1 MFKKLKQ
8 KISEEQTSGRGS
20 PACGTSAF
28 TQRSSESSA
37 LSPSIHRNR
46 TSSLTEQNDDSTSTP
61 NREIIHKQ
69 NSSNNENEPSSPV
82 EVKMDK
88 KTKRHLEEEFA
99 ASLEEKDQ
107 IISVLQTQV
116 SLLKQ
121 RLHSNETNIELP
133 NPNVQTQSQV
143 QSPVKDQNTENTLQ
157 SMGPVGNENAD
168 KTIETLTQR
177 VKHQE
182 NLLHQCKE
190 RINTQKER
198 LAQLTNEKEVL
209 QEQLYE
215 RLQELEKIKDCH
227 TAEKT
232 KFITQLRE
240 SKNLIEQLEQDKGMV
255 IAETKRQMHETL
267 ELKEEE
273 IAQLHIHIKQVVLQ
287 SEELKK
293 QKEKSEKS
301 ALYEQ
306 DWAFEQ
312 LEKALSAAQMAEEA
326 HRKLQ
331 AEMDEKI
338 KAIEKANKEE
348 CVILQQELTRMK
360 QEVKKCQK
368 NHLWAMKE
376 KEQQDLLA
384 LEEIELQKKALQSE
398 CNKKLEDMQ
407 LEVET
412 FQTRI
417 LELESSLM
425 KCPQNDK
432 SRLEEQA
439 AQIDSDKNEHSKKI
453 ATMTEKHKKEIEYV
467 KQQEQQHWKEQFNL
481 LTQQQ
486 QSEMEKLRKHCE
498 EETAKL
504 LKEKE
509 AIFHA
514 HIEEMNEKTLEKL
527 DVKQTELEALSSELS
542 DALNSR
548 QNLEQ
553 YISKLKEDANKAKV
567 EFEAKLDQQR
577 NNHKEQVEAIF
588 KDQEIIEKSLKE
600 EIIQLKQ
607 FLEAK
612 EKGEEESEQK
622 KMKETLGKAE
632 SQCKRMSAELD
643 VLCQSREDNASIYE
657 NKFKNLQEKLEVI
670 KDKKSKRE
678 EQVVKTETQLQEVKT
693 ELDFQTSQVNDL
705 KCELEDEKRKYIENT
720 SSLTEKYESQLR
732 NLGGEI
738 SQLKSHCCTGKES
751 EIGQIKHLL
760 NQQTEKYKQQLS
772 ITDEAISA
780 LRDEYELKLKQQET
794 QTEEAIEK
802 VKNVQEAFKQKLSER
817 ETKLKSEIESNQLEF
832 SQKEKQLTSKMLEM
846 AHASSLGINDAV
858 SKLEMNQEERLK
870 SMAEA
875 HKQEVDEVVLL
886 WGKKLKQQVEEL
898 QEKHEMEL
906 QEKEQKIRDLK
917 ERLATFDAER
927 EGNNAEITCIKDEHI
942 KKDKIIHELQEQLQQ
957 TLAQVNLLTQKESD
971 LKKQLVKLENDLS
984 FSLKEKI
991 TVQEQLNKIIE
1002 EKKKYDIVE
1011 LADKLKLSDAEY
1023 QALKLSHLKEQENY
1037 ETNLEGWQNEFR
1049 QKHAEFENFRR
1060 DTITQLA
1067 DYQQKAE
1074 ALLKIK
1080 IGELI
1085 KQCNEK
1091 ISSITVKIAHCQQQ
1105 TIKIKEGILIKIDQ
1119 VPDLK
1124 VQLEQLTENNVT
1136 LNSSLQESKKHLEE
1150 KEHLIMSMKA
1160 DIDKLLTEKELLE
1173 KESYLQQQTAKEKE
1187 SCITELK
1194 KELSE
1199 YSNIVTS
1206 MREELN
1212 EKKAEITD
1220 LSKLIS
1226 ELNLR
1231 LEKSISEKEA
1241 ATMMLNKQHREN
1253 QLQLLNEMEVLSSKV
1268 ESLSEEKA
1276 TALKQADHWMN
1287 KMSEWKKKA
1296 QLRFTQNYNIIKEL
1310 QSKIELSNNQASE
1323 KEEELNRIKEEHDKQ
1338 TKQVEHLKSLME
1350 QKQVRKEKQQSDLV
1364 AEIKIHTARIAELE
1378 EYIARKTKEN
1388 DYLMEECKAYHEQDS
1403 EQKEMAQQL
1412 QQAQEALVDKDDKL
1426 KEMEQNVLTFEEKM
1440 QAMEIVLEEKS
1451 KEFEGIKLAL
1461 LKTKEEELK
1470 ALEERLASEATSK
1483 IADLKKKA
1491 EHKIASIKRQLTT
1504 QMEEKEQQNKLQK
1517 KLQEKEKKIM
1527 SLEEKIKSI
1536 DSDLEKELI
1545 QKVETIKVSAEQDK
1559 VIALENMQQMY
1570 DLKIDILKKDLL
1582 DKEILLEKYSEE
1594 ANMCN
1599 ISKMKA
1605 QEQQE
1610 ELLKSAQEDKNRI
1623 KNLQQELEEQIKK
1636 QASLHEQHTKYES
1649 ELRNIKVELKNKE
1662 EKEQNMEIAIKDLE
1676 KKLQKRE
1683 EKGQSLQQKTDHFGE
1698 DFMKER
1704 EQRIEMENRITE
1716 YNEKLNSLQE
1726 QLDERSGLIKTLEEN
1741 IEEKTKS
1748 VFELQKMVN
1757 EMQMQQKDLQATLK
1771 QTEQEKQE
1779 QHRDLIK
1786 LQKDLRTLRKEHQQE
1801 LEIMKK
1807 ESREEMEQ
1815 IIKYEQEDIE
1825 LKHNSTLKQLMRE
1838 FNTQLAQK
1846 DQELEVAVKETIS
1859 KAQEVESELIESHH
1873 TETVQLH
1880 KKISEKDDDLQRTV
1894 KKYEEILEAREE
1906 EMTKKVN
1913 KLEEQLVQLKEDYK
1927 KRLAYEESWN
1937 GDEAQLAQK
1946 TTLVNDSKLKEQEFR
1961 EQIHT
1966 LQDKLKNYEKAV
1978 YVTTVKTPYR
1988 DGNLCHSDVS
1998 LFGEPTEFEYLRKVV
2013 FEYMMGRETK
2023 TMAKVITSVLK
2034 FPPDQTQKILERE
2047 NAQTLFTS
2055 PPVVSAE

>member
-1 MFKKLKQ
+1 MA
-8 KISEEQTSGRGS
+8 RGN
-20 PACGTSAF
+20 P
-28 TQRSSESSA
+28 
-37 LSPSIHRNR
+37 
-46 TSSLTEQNDDSTSTP
+46 
-61 NREIIHKQ
+61 
-69 NSSNNENEPSSPV
+69 
-82 EVKMDK
+82 
-88 KTKRHLEEEFA
+88 
-99 ASLEEKDQ
+99 
-107 IISVLQTQV
+107 
-116 SLLKQ
+116 SLLQ
-121 RLHSNETNIELP
+121 ASEHL
-133 NPNVQTQSQV
+133 
-143 QSPVKDQNTENTLQ
+143 
-157 SMGPVGNENAD
+157 A
-168 KTIETLTQR
+168 
-177 VKHQE
+177 QE
-182 NLLHQCKE
+182 C
-190 RINTQKER
+190 
-198 LAQLTNEKEVL
+198 LAQLTNEKEML

-227 TAEKT
+227 MAEKT
-232 KFITQLRE
+232 KR
-240 SKNLIEQLEQDKGMV
+240 
-255 IAETKRQMHETL
+255 
-267 ELKEEE
+267 
-273 IAQLHIHIKQVVLQ
+273 
-287 SEELKK
+287 
-293 QKEKSEKS
+293 
-301 ALYEQ
+301 
-306 DWAFEQ
+306 
-312 LEKALSAAQMAEEA
+312 
-326 HRKLQ
+326 
-331 AEMDEKI
+331 
-338 KAIEKANKEE
+338 
-348 CVILQQELTRMK
+348 
-360 QEVKKCQK
+360 
-368 NHLWAMKE
+368 
-376 KEQQDLLA
+376 
-384 LEEIELQKKALQSE
+384 
-398 CNKKLEDMQ
+398 KKL
-407 LEVET
+407 
-412 FQTRI
+412 
-417 LELESSLM
+417 
-425 KCPQNDK
+425 
-432 SRLEEQA
+432 
-439 AQIDSDKNEHSKKI
+439 
-453 ATMTEKHKKEIEYV
+453 
-467 KQQEQQHWKEQFNL
+467 
-481 LTQQQ
+481 
-486 QSEMEKLRKHCE
+486 
-498 EETAKL
+498 
-504 LKEKE
+504 
-509 AIFHA
+509 
-514 HIEEMNEKTLEKL
+514 
-527 DVKQTELEALSSELS
+527 
-542 DALNSR
+542 
-548 QNLEQ
+548 
-553 YISKLKEDANKAKV
+553 
-567 EFEAKLDQQR
+567 
-577 NNHKEQVEAIF
+577 
-588 KDQEIIEKSLKE
+588 
-600 EIIQLKQ
+600 
-607 FLEAK
+607 
-612 EKGEEESEQK
+612 
-622 KMKETLGKAE
+622 
-632 SQCKRMSAELD
+632 
-643 VLCQSREDNASIYE
+643 
-657 NKFKNLQEKLEVI
+657 
-670 KDKKSKRE
+670 
-678 EQVVKTETQLQEVKT
+678 
-693 ELDFQTSQVNDL
+693 
-705 KCELEDEKRKYIENT
+705 
-720 SSLTEKYESQLR
+720 
-732 NLGGEI
+732 
-738 SQLKSHCCTGKES
+738 
-751 EIGQIKHLL
+751 
-760 NQQTEKYKQQLS
+760 
-772 ITDEAISA
+772 
-780 LRDEYELKLKQQET
+780 
-794 QTEEAIEK
+794 
-802 VKNVQEAFKQKLSER
+802 
-817 ETKLKSEIESNQLEF
+817 
-832 SQKEKQLTSKMLEM
+832 
-846 AHASSLGINDAV
+846 
-858 SKLEMNQEERLK
+858 
-870 SMAEA
+870 
-875 HKQEVDEVVLL
+875 
-886 WGKKLKQQVEEL
+886 
-898 QEKHEMEL
+898 
-906 QEKEQKIRDLK
+906 
-917 ERLATFDAER
+917 
-927 EGNNAEITCIKDEHI
+927 
-942 KKDKIIHELQEQLQQ
+942 
-957 TLAQVNLLTQKESD
+957 
-971 LKKQLVKLENDLS
+971 
-984 FSLKEKI
+984 
-991 TVQEQLNKIIE
+991 
-1002 EKKKYDIVE
+1002 
-1011 LADKLKLSDAEY
+1011 
-1023 QALKLSHLKEQENY
+1023 
-1037 ETNLEGWQNEFR
+1037 FR

-1212 EKKAEITD
+1212 EKKAETTD

-1350 QKQVRKEKQQSDLV
+1350 QKQVRKEKRESDLV

-1704 EQRIEMENRITE
+1704 EQQRIEMENRITE

-1786 LQKDLRTLRKEHQQE
+1786 LQKDLRTLQKEHQQE

-1815 IIKYEQEDIE
+1815 KIKYEQEDIE

-1937 GDEAQLAQK
+1937 GDEEKIAELQAQLAQK

>member
-20 PACGTSAF
+20 PAGGASAF
-28 TQRSSESSA
+28 PQRSSESSA

-69 NSSNNENEPSSPV
+69 NSSNNESEPSSPV
-82 EVKMDK
+82 EVKRDQ
-88 KTKRHLEEEFA
+88 KTKRHLQEEFA

-121 RLHSNETNIELP
+121 QLHSNETNIELK
-133 NPNVQTQSQV
+133 NPSVQ
-143 QSPVKDQNTENTLQ
+143 TLQ
-157 SMGPVGNENAD
+157 SVGPVGNENAD
-168 KTIETLTQR
+168 KTIETLTQQ

-190 RINTQKER
+190 RIKSQKER
-198 LAQLTNEKEVL
+198 LAQLTSEKEVL
-209 QEQLYE
+209 QKQLYE

-227 TAEKT
+227 MAEKT

-273 IAQLHIHIKQVVLQ
+273 IAQLHIHIKQMALQ

-293 QKEKSEKS
+293 QKEKSAKS
-301 ALYEQ
+301 
-306 DWAFEQ
+306 AFEQ
-312 LEKALSAAQMAEEA
+312 LEKALGAAQMAEKA
-326 HRKLQ
+326 HKKLQ

-338 KAIEKANKEE
+338 KAIEKANEE
-348 CVILQQELTRMK
+348 KCVILQQELTRMK

-368 NHLWAMKE
+368 NHLCEMKE

-398 CNKKLEDMQ
+398 CNKKVEDMQ

-432 SRLEEQA
+432 SQLEELA
-439 AQIDSDKNEHSKKI
+439 TQIDSDKNEHNKKI
-453 ATMTEKHKKEIEYV
+453 ATMTEKHKKEIEYM
-467 KQQEQQHWKEQFNL
+467 KQQEQQHWKEQFDI

-486 QSEMEKLRKHCE
+486 QSEIEKLRKHHE

-588 KDQEIIEKSLKE
+588 KDQEVTEKSFKE

-612 EKGEEESEQK
+612 EKSEEESEQK
-622 KMKETLGKAE
+622 EMKETLGKAE
-632 SQCKRMSAELD
+632 TQCKRMSAESD

-670 KDKKSKRE
+670 MDKKSKLE
-678 EQVVKTETQLQEVKT
+678 EQIVKTETQLKEVKT

-705 KCELEDEKRKYIENT
+705 KCELEEEKRKNIQKT
-720 SSLTEKYESQLR
+720 SSLTENYESQLR

-738 SQLKSHCCTGKES
+738 SQLKSHCTGKES
-751 EIGQIKHLL
+751 EIGQIQHLL
-760 NQQTEKYKQQLS
+760 NQQIEKYKQQLS
-772 ITDEAISA
+772 TKEEEINA

-802 VKNVQEAFKQKLSER
+802 IKNMQEEFKQKLSEQ
-817 ETKLKSEIESNQLEF
+817 EAKLKSEIESNQLEF
-832 SQKEKQLTSKMLEM
+832 NQKEKQFTSKMLEM
-846 AHASSLGINDAV
+846 THANSLGINDAIL
-858 SKLEMNQEERLK
+858 KLEMNQKEQLK
-870 SMAEA
+870 SMVET
-875 HKQEVDEVVLL
+875 HKQEVDEVVHL
-886 WGKKLKQQVEEL
+886 WGKKLKQEVEEL
-898 QEKHEMEL
+898 EEKHETEL
-906 QEKEQKIRDLK
+906 QEKEQEIRDLK

-927 EGNNAEITCIKDEHI
+927 EGNNAEITWLKDEHT
-942 KKDKIIHELQEQLQQ
+942 KKDKTIHELQEQLQQ

-971 LKKQLVKLENDLS
+971 LKKQLVKLETDLS

-991 TVQEQLNKIIE
+991 TVQEQLNEIKLIE

-1011 LADKLKLSDAEY
+1011 LADKLKMSDAEY

-1037 ETNLEGWQNEFR
+1037 ETKLESEKNEFR
-1049 QKHAEFENFRR
+1049 QKQAEFENFKR
-1060 DTITQLA
+1060 DTIIQLA

-1105 TIKIKEGILIKIDQ
+1105 TIKIKEDILIKADQ

-1124 VQLEQLTENNVT
+1124 VQLEQLTGSHVT

-1150 KEHLIMSMKA
+1150 KEHLMMSMKA
-1160 DIDKLLTEKELLE
+1160 DVDKLLTEKELLE
-1173 KESYLQQQTAKEKE
+1173 KESYLQQQTATEKE

-1199 YSNIVTS
+1199 YNNIVTS

-1220 LSKLIS
+1220 LNKLTS

-1253 QLQLLNEMEVLSSKV
+1253 QLQLLNEMEVLASKV
-1268 ESLSEEKA
+1268 ESLSEDKV
-1276 TALKQADHWMN
+1276 TALKQVDHWVN

-1296 QLRFTQNYNIIKEL
+1296 QLRFTQNYNTIKEL

-1323 KEEELNRIKEEHDKQ
+1323 KEEELNRIKNERDKQ
-1338 TKQVEHLKSLME
+1338 TKQLEHLKCVME
-1350 QKQVRKEKQQSDLV
+1350 QKQIRKEKQESDLV

-1378 EYIARKTKEN
+1378 EHIARKTEEN
-1388 DYLMEECKAYHEQDS
+1388 NYLMEECKIYHEQDNG
-1403 EQKEMAQQL
+1403 QKEMAQQL
-1412 QQAQEALVDKDDKL
+1412 QRAREALVDKDDNL
-1426 KEMEQNVLTFEEKM
+1426 KEMEQNVLTFEKKM
-1440 QAMEIVLEEKS
+1440 QDMEIVLEEKS

-1470 ALEERLASEATSK
+1470 ALEERLISEATSK

-1504 QMEEKEQQNKLQK
+1504 QMEEKEQQNK
-1517 KLQEKEKKIM
+1517 
-1527 SLEEKIKSI
+1527 SI

-1545 QKVETIKVSAEQDK
+1545 KKVETIKVSAEKDK

-1570 DLKIDILKKDLL
+1570 DIKIDILKKDLL
-1582 DKEILLEKYSEE
+1582 DKERLLEKYSEE
-1594 ANMCN
+1594 ANTCN

-1610 ELLKSAQEDKNRI
+1610 ELLKRSQEDKNRI
-1623 KNLQQELEEQIKK
+1623 KNLQRELEEQIKK

-1662 EKEQNMEIAIKDLE
+1662 QKEQNMEIAIKDLE
-1676 KKLQKRE
+1676 KKLQEKE
-1683 EKGQSLQQKTDHFGE
+1683 EKGQSFGE

-1704 EQRIEMENRITE
+1704 EQQRTEMENRISE

-1726 QLDERSGLIKTLEEN
+1726 QLDEGSGLIKTLEGN

-1815 IIKYEQEDIE
+1815 KIKYEQEDIE

-1846 DQELEVAVKETIS
+1846 DQELEMAVKETIS

-1894 KKYEEILEAREE
+1894 KKYEDILEAREE

-1913 KLEEQLVQLKEDYK
+1913 KLEEQLVQLKEDHK

-1937 GDEAQLAQK
+1937 GDEEKIAELQAQLAQK

-1961 EQIHT
+1961 EQIHI

-2047 NAQTLFTS
+2047 NARTLLWF
-2055 PPVVSAE
+2055 